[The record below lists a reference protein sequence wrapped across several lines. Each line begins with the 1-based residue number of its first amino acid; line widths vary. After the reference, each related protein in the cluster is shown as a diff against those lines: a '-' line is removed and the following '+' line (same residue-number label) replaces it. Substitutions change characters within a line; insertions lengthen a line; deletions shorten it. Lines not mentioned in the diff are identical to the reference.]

1 MAWGTAQNL
10 AAPDS
15 DCRRDGHGPVA
26 VVLRKRPPASRIL
39 RRQVPI
45 ARKVLAPKPSHV
57 GLLGRQDESKPRI
70 RCMPSST
77 DALLG
82 AEFVQTLSSMHL
94 EDSWY
99 AFVPSMLGENVAA
112 DAAARAVVRAQGLCA
127 IVARCDSLYLAAI
140 STLWA
145 SLDVSDSALVA
156 VGLLYLYES
165 ILKDTPVAF
174 FSHARGI
181 SAILVAR
188 SRSTPV
194 TPLTRAVLYGNTHG
208 SFQEP
213 VAIGAS
219 SPFDDPY
226 WLEFEPAAT
235 YAMTESAVKLRRLAN
250 QTMIRLPGLIA
261 KVRSLREDGRP
272 SGQLLCTT
280 TRLANE
286 IYFLTS
292 EDAESEL
299 LHRVALKDTRD
310 PLDKAIMRYSF
321 KLKSLYEKET
331 LLLYWGNRLMV
342 IKLCLWLHRLH
353 DEQNPNGST
362 LQPAM
367 SKN

>member
-1 MAWGTAQNL
+1 
-10 AAPDS
+10 
-15 DCRRDGHGPVA
+15 
-26 VVLRKRPPASRIL
+26 
-39 RRQVPI
+39 
-45 ARKVLAPKPSHV
+45 
-57 GLLGRQDESKPRI
+57 
-70 RCMPSST
+70 MPSST